1 MKLAE
6 VMGAL
11 KKAGDAQTRK
21 TYLRHGAPADC
32 YGVKFA
38 ELYKL
43 QKRIK
48 SDHDLARELWK
59 TSNAEAMYVALMVAD
74 PAKLTKAEATAWVKQ
89 IHWRGYAFY
98 VGMLVARSPHAKV
111 LMNAWMASPKEH
123 VAECG
128 FYVMTYRLRET
139 PETVTDAE
147 CDAVLADVEKRIH
160 GAPNWAKYAMNGAVI
175 AIGGLRPSMKAKA
188 IAAAK
193 RIGKVEID
201 HGDTDCK
208 TPDAVSYIEK
218 TAKRKRA

>member
-21 TYLRHGAPADC
+21 TYVRHGAPADV

-43 QKRIK
+43 QKKIK
-48 SDHDLARELWK
+48 TDHDLAAELWK

-74 PAKLTKAEATAWVKQ
+74 PAKLTRAEATAWVKQ
-89 IHWRGYAFY
+89 IRWRGYAFY
-98 VGMLVARSPHAKV
+98 VGMLVARSPHAKA
-111 LMNAWMASPKEH
+111 LMDAWMASPKEH

-128 FYVMTYRLRET
+128 FYVMTYRLREA

-147 CDAVLADVEKRIH
+147 CEAVLADIEKRIH
-160 GAPNWAKYAMNGAVI
+160 GAVI
-175 AIGGLRPSMKAKA
+175 AIGGFKPSMKAKA

-193 RIGKVEID
+193 RIGMVEID

-218 TAKRKRA
+218 TAKRRKA